1 MNTENLKTFTALSKY
16 KNFTRTAEALFV
28 AQSTVTNRIAEL
40 EKEIGKRLFE
50 RERKSVNLTEE
61 GTRFLEYANRIIELE
76 QAAINDINTS
86 NKFPYKINI
95 GSTNTIYDCH
105 LKKKL
110 KNYIK
115 ENNKIALKVT
125 IGHSMPLIEMLN
137 DRIIDFAFTYT
148 EYSKNGIEC
157 LPFNNDEMVLVT
169 NCKNK
174 EFSKGINLKNLT
186 KINYL
191 YCNFTFQGI
200 GEFIR
205 ELFPKY
211 HRFSFEIDRSANI
224 IPYIEKGDGYS
235 FLPKSLIKSK
245 LQKGSLIEIPIIDFE
260 IPHIK
265 SFILYNNY
273 TNEIQKNFLKFI
285 IWFKFFTEKI

>member
-1 MNTENLKTFTALSKY
+1 MNTENLKTFILLSKY
-16 KNFTRTAEALFV
+16 KNFTKTAEILFV

-40 EKEIGKRLFE
+40 EKEVGKRLFK
-50 RERKSVNLTEE
+50 RERKSVYLSEE

-76 QAAINDINTS
+76 QTAVNDINTS
-86 NKFPYKINI
+86 EKYPDKINI

-115 ENNKIALKVT
+115 ENNKTALKIT
-125 IGHSMPLIEMLN
+125 IAHSLPLIDMLN
-137 DRIIDFAFTYT
+137 DGVVDFAFTYS
-148 EYSKNGIEC
+148 EYNKNTVDCI
-157 LPFNNDEMVLVT
+157 PYKNDEMVLVT
-169 NCKNK
+169 NSKNK
-174 EFSKGINLKNLT
+174 KFLNGINLNNLS

-200 GEFIR
+200 GEFIK

-224 IPYIEKGDGYS
+224 IPYLENGEGYS
-235 FLPKSLIKSK
+235 FLPKSLIKTK
-245 LQKGSLIEIPIIDFE
+245 LQEGSLIEIPLIDFE
-260 IPHIK
+260 MPKIK
-265 SFILYNNY
+265 SFVIYNNNNKSL
-273 TNEIQKNFLKFI
+273 TSELKNNFLNFI
-285 IWFKFFTEKI
+285 L